1 MGVHTRAQLRI
12 NGEQDAELFV
22 KLLNSDGSLDKY
34 YLEDATATERV
45 NARSFLGVLYF
56 IAYHN
61 DETYLVNETNDGQ
74 YPGGIDEF
82 RDY

>member
-1 MGVHTRAQLRI
+1 MYTRAQLRI
-12 NGEQDAELFV
+12 NGERDAEQFV
-22 KLLNSDGSLDKY
+22 RLLNSDGSLDKY
-34 YLEDATATERV
+34 YLESKDCNERV

-56 IAYHN
+56 IVYHN

-82 RDY
+82 RSY